1 MQVGKNRTFLKKL
14 RRKNLEEEKIMIDK
28 IKTLSEKFAFGIG
41 LILILGVDLFLFL
54 FSFGNWTT
62 MIVRGIVV
70 GVAILFVLSAADKRH
85 SRIDKKK

>member
-14 RRKNLEEEKIMIDK
+14 RRKNLEKEKIMIDK
-28 IKTLSEKFAFGIG
+28 IKTLPEKFAFGIG

-54 FSFGNWTT
+54 FSFGIWTT

-70 GVAILFVLSAADKRH
+70 CVAILFVLSAADKRH